1 MCKMRV
7 NKQDVV
13 AVVLGGPSSEAE
25 VSRRTG
31 TAIAEALREKG
42 YNALEVEL
50 IPERLVE
57 QLREIDAKVV
67 FNAVHG
73 MYGEDGRLQSIL
85 EAIEMPYTGS
95 GVLASAVAMDK
106 VATKRFLISANI
118 STPKCLIYNKRY
130 DKDMALIEKEI
141 VETFGVPVV
150 IKAADQGSSIG
161 VEIVK
166 AEDDVQTALANT
178 FKYSDLVLVE
188 ECIEGK
194 ELTCG
199 VMKVDGELKALPIVM
214 ITPHSGSYDFHSKY
228 TKGATDYLVPAPLS
242 KEVTAYVQDLAI
254 ATYKVLDLSGVAR
267 IDVMLDAQN
276 VGYVLEANTI
286 PGMTATSLVPKE
298 AAAVGIDF
306 SSFCEIILLSAK

>member
-1 MCKMRV
+1 M

-31 TAIAEALREKG
+31 GAIAEALREKG
-42 YNALEVEL
+42 YNAVEL
-50 IPERLVE
+50 ELVPEKLVE

-85 EAIEMPYTGS
+85 EAIKMPYTGS

-106 VATKRFLISANI
+106 VATKRFLLSENI
-118 STPKCLIYNKRY
+118 STPKCLMYNKRY
-130 DKDMALIEKEI
+130 DKDMAKIEKEI
-141 VETFGVPVV
+141 IETFGVPVV

-166 AEDDVQTALANT
+166 AEADVAAALDNT

-188 ECIEGK
+188 ECINGK

-199 VMKVDGELKALPIVM
+199 VMEVKGELKALPIVM
-214 ITPHSGSYDFHSKY
+214 IAPHSGSYDFHSKY

-242 KEVTAYVQDLAI
+242 EEVTAYVQSLAL
-254 ATYKVLDLSGVAR
+254 ATYKVLGLSGVAR
-267 IDVMLDAQN
+267 IDVMLDDEN
-276 VGYVLEANTI
+276 IGYVLEANTI

-298 AAAVGIDF
+298 AAAINI
-306 SSFCEIILLSAK
+306 SFPELCEMILLTAK

>member
-1 MCKMRV
+1 M

-25 VSRRTG
+25 ISRVTG
-31 TAIAEALREKG
+31 AAIAGALREQG
-42 YNALEVEL
+42 YNAVEL
-50 IPERLVE
+50 ELNPETLVE
-57 QLREIDAKVV
+57 DLRKLNAKAV

-85 EAIEMPYTGS
+85 EAIKMPYTGS

-106 VATKRFLISANI
+106 VATKRFLLSAGI
-118 STPKCLIYNKRY
+118 STPKCLMYNKRY
-130 DKDMALIEKEI
+130 DKDMAKIAEEI
-141 VETFGVPVV
+141 LATFGIPVV

-166 AEDDVQTALANT
+166 VAENVPQALEAV

-188 ECIEGK
+188 ECISGK

-199 VMKVDGELKALPIVM
+199 VMEENDELVALPIVL
-214 ITPHSGSYDFHSKY
+214 IAPHSGSYDLHSKY
-228 TKGATDYLVPAPLS
+228 TKGATDYFVPAPLS
-242 KEVTAYVQDLAI
+242 EEVTAHVQGLAL
-254 ATYKVLDLSGVAR
+254 ATYKVLGLSGVAR
-267 IDVMLDAQN
+267 IDVMLDENNQ
-276 VGYVLEANTI
+276 GYVLEANTI

-298 AAAVGIDF
+298 AAAIGIYF
-306 SSFCEIILLSAK
+306 PELCERILVNAL

>member
-1 MCKMRV
+1 M

-31 TAIAEALREKG
+31 GAIAEALREKG
-42 YNALEVEL
+42 YNAVEL
-50 IPERLVE
+50 ELVPEKLVE

-85 EAIEMPYTGS
+85 EAIKMPYTGS

-118 STPKCLIYNKRY
+118 STPKCLMYNKRY
-130 DKDMALIEKEI
+130 DNDMAKIEKEI
-141 VETFGVPVV
+141 IETFGVPVV

-166 AEDDVQTALANT
+166 AEADVAAALDNT

-188 ECIEGK
+188 ECIDGK

-199 VMKVDGELKALPIVM
+199 VMEVEGELKALPIVM
-214 ITPHSGSYDFHSKY
+214 IAPHSGSYDFHSKY

-242 KEVTAYVQDLAI
+242 EEVTVYVQSLAL
-254 ATYKVLDLSGVAR
+254 ATYKVLGLSGVAR
-267 IDVMLDAQN
+267 IDVMLDDEN
-276 VGYVLEANTI
+276 IGYVLEANTI

-298 AAAVGIDF
+298 AAAINI
-306 SSFCEIILLSAK
+306 SFPELCEKILLTAK

>member
-1 MCKMRV
+1 M

-13 AVVLGGPSSEAE
+13 AVVLGGPSCEAE
-25 VSRRTG
+25 VSRSTG
-31 TAIAEALREKG
+31 GAIAEALREKG
-42 YNALEVEL
+42 YNAVEVEL
-50 IPERLVE
+50 VPEKLVE

-85 EAIEMPYTGS
+85 EAIKMPYTGS

-118 STPKCLIYNKRY
+118 STPKCLMYNKRY
-130 DKDMALIEKEI
+130 DNNMAKIEKEI
-141 VETFGVPVV
+141 IETFGVPVV

-166 AEDDVQTALANT
+166 AEADVAVALDNT

-188 ECIEGK
+188 ECINGK

-199 VMKVDGELKALPIVM
+199 VMEVEGELKALPIVM
-214 ITPHSGSYDFHSKY
+214 IAPHSGAYDYHSKY

-242 KEVTAYVQDLAI
+242 EEVTAHVQGLAVE
-254 ATYKVLDLSGVAR
+254 TYKVLDLSGVAR
-267 IDVMLDAQN
+267 IDIMLDDEN

-298 AAAVGIDF
+298 AAAVGI
-306 SSFCEIILLSAK
+306 SFQDLCEMILLSAK

>member
-1 MCKMRV
+1 M

-13 AVVLGGPSSEAE
+13 AVVLGGPSSEAV

-31 TAIAEALREKG
+31 GAIAEALREKG
-42 YNALEVEL
+42 YNAVEL
-50 IPERLVE
+50 ELVPEKLVE

-85 EAIEMPYTGS
+85 EAIKMPYTGS

-118 STPKCLIYNKRY
+118 STPKCLMYNKRY
-130 DKDMALIEKEI
+130 DNDMAKIEKEI
-141 VETFGVPVV
+141 IETFGVPVV

-166 AEDDVQTALANT
+166 AEADVAAALDNT

-188 ECIEGK
+188 ECINGK

-199 VMKVDGELKALPIVM
+199 VMEVEGELKALPIVM
-214 ITPHSGSYDFHSKY
+214 IAPHSGSYDFHSKY

-242 KEVTAYVQDLAI
+242 EEVAAYVQSLAL
-254 ATYKVLDLSGVAR
+254 ATYKVLGLSGVAR
-267 IDVMLDAQN
+267 IDVMLDDEN
-276 VGYVLEANTI
+276 IGYVLEANTI

-298 AAAVGIDF
+298 AAAINI
-306 SSFCEIILLSAK
+306 SFPELCEMILLTAK

>member
-1 MCKMRV
+1 M

-31 TAIAEALREKG
+31 GAIAEALREKG
-42 YNALEVEL
+42 YNAVEL
-50 IPERLVE
+50 ELVPEKLVE

-85 EAIEMPYTGS
+85 EAIKMPYTGS

-106 VATKRFLISANI
+106 VATKRFLLSANI
-118 STPKCLIYNKRY
+118 STPKCLMYNKRY
-130 DKDMALIEKEI
+130 DNDMAKIEKEI
-141 VETFGVPVV
+141 IETFGVPVV

-166 AEDDVQTALANT
+166 AEADVAAALDNT

-188 ECIEGK
+188 ECINGK

-199 VMKVDGELKALPIVM
+199 VMEVKGELKALPIVM
-214 ITPHSGSYDFHSKY
+214 IAPHSGSYDFHSKY

-242 KEVTAYVQDLAI
+242 EEVTAYVQSLAL
-254 ATYKVLDLSGVAR
+254 ATYKVLGLSGVAR
-267 IDVMLDAQN
+267 IDVMLDDEN
-276 VGYVLEANTI
+276 IGYVLEANTI

-298 AAAVGIDF
+298 AAAINI
-306 SSFCEIILLSAK
+306 SFPELCEMILLTAK